1 MARENPTDPLDKEC
15 VDYCDPDPFEVSAQ
29 RHHFKF
35 FPRGKDRL
43 EALLKHIQDARETLD
58 VFYYMFQDD
67 VSGTKVR
74 DALAEA
80 ASRGVDVS
88 LVVDDFGTDAAP
100 TFFEPIVEAGGRFSI
115 FSADWNVRY
124 LVRNHQK
131 FAIADNTRVMTG
143 GSNVSDHYFA
153 VPADNGWCD
162 LGVLIEGPVAQ
173 RFTEWFKLIKDWT
186 ESDGSQFR
194 RVRQMIRDWD
204 SGEDGVQLLM
214 GGPLIRRSHWS
225 YAFKKD
231 LSKARRLDVVTAY
244 FGPPRSFR
252 RAIAKVARRGKVR
265 LIAAGKSDLDG
276 TIAVARMFYKRLIK
290 AGAAIF
296 EFQPCKLH
304 MKLLVVD
311 DASYFGSANLDRRS
325 VRINIELMVRVE
337 DEALAARLRE
347 FMDGLQEQSVAA
359 DRQWYKQHSSFLK
372 RLRWRLFHWI
382 SLADYRAARAA
393 ASA

>member
-1 MARENPTDPLDKEC
+1 MARENPPDPLDKEC

-29 RHHFKF
+29 GHDFTF
-35 FPRGKDRL
+35 YPRGKDRL
-43 EALLKHIQDARETLD
+43 KNLLDLIANARETLD

-80 ASRGVDVS
+80 SGRGVKVA
-88 LVVDDFGTDAAP
+88 LIVDDFGSDAP
-100 TFFEPIVEAGGRFSI
+100 PSFFEPIVEAGGDFAI

-131 FAIADNTRVMTG
+131 FAIADNARVMTG

-162 LGVLIEGPVAQ
+162 LGVLIEGPLAEQ
-173 RFTEWFKLIKDWT
+173 FTKWFKLLKDWT

-194 RVRQMIRDWD
+194 RVRKMIRDWD
-204 SGEDGVQLLM
+204 PGDGSVQLLV

-231 LSKARRLDVVTAY
+231 LRKASRLDLVTAY

-252 RAIAKVARRGKVR
+252 RAIAKVAKRGKAR
-265 LIAAGKSDLDG
+265 LITAGKSDLEG
-276 TIAVARMFYKRLIK
+276 TIAVARLFYKRLLK
-290 AGAAIF
+290 AGASIF

-311 DASYFGSANLDRRS
+311 DKSYFGSANLDRRS
-325 VRINIELMVRVE
+325 VRINIELMIRVE
-337 DEALAARLRE
+337 DEALAQRLRE
-347 FMDGLQEQSVAA
+347 FIDGLQEATILA
-359 DRQWYKQHSSFLK
+359 DKQWYRENSSLLE
-372 RLRWRLFHWI
+372 RVRWRLYHWL
-382 SLADYRAARAA
+382 SLVDYRAGRMA
-393 ASA
+393 AST